1 MDVQI
6 YGASLDDIRELLGTS
21 GDLRPGS
28 AVPLTGGAVLDVQD
42 VSKSSGFDAT
52 TVIVTAVIMLGQD
65 VAKDLLKDWLKTQLA
80 TLFKKPRKVPVTL
93 VVDGEEIQ
101 V

>member
-6 YGASLDDIRELLGTS
+6 CGASLDDIRDLLDTT

-28 AVPLTGGAVLDVQD
+28 SLPLTGDAVLTVQD

-52 TVIVTAVIMLGQD
+52 TIIVTAIVTLGTD
-65 VAKDLLKDWLKTQLA
+65 VAKDLLKDWLKAQLA
-80 TLFKKPRKVPVTL
+80 ALFRKPRKVPVTL
-93 VVDGEEIQ
+93 IVDGEEIQ